1 MSDVVL
7 FERVQPHVALVTL
20 NRPEARN
27 AINTPLALAF
37 AKIYDQIENDPDI
50 WVAILT
56 GTGGQAFCAGA
67 DLKEIA
73 SGGMQSLM
81 DACTKGFDRFA
92 RKQHAKPWIA
102 AVNGF
107 AMGGG
112 TEFAL
117 GCDMIVAGE
126 GANFGVPEVKRGI
139 MALGGGM
146 IGLPRVIPRNVA
158 LEYIATGA
166 AMPAKRAY
174 ELGLANRLVPADQV
188 IPEAIK
194 LAAAI
199 CENSPY
205 CVRESLKIA
214 RIVPDKTADE
224 LWAINAVAATALM
237 KSEDFKEGPR
247 AFAEKR
253 KPNWTGR

>member
-1 MSDVVL
+1 MSDVVK

-27 AINTPLALAF
+27 AINSEVALAF
-37 AKIYDQIENDPDI
+37 AKIYDEIENDPDI

-73 SGGMQSLM
+73 SVGLQSLI
-81 DACTKGFDRFA
+81 DACAKGFDRFT
-92 RKQHAKPWIA
+92 RKQHTKPWIA

-117 GCDMIVAGE
+117 GCDMIVAGD
-126 GANFGVPEVKRGI
+126 GAHFGVPEVKRGL
-139 MALGGGM
+139 MALGGGV

-166 AMPAKRAY
+166 AMPARRAY
-174 ELGLANRLVPADQV
+174 ELGLANRVVPADQV

-194 LAAAI
+194 LAEAI

-205 CVRESLKIA
+205 CVRESLKLA

-224 LWAINAVAATALM
+224 LWALNATAAVAVM
-237 KSEDFKEGPR
+237 KSEDYQEGPR